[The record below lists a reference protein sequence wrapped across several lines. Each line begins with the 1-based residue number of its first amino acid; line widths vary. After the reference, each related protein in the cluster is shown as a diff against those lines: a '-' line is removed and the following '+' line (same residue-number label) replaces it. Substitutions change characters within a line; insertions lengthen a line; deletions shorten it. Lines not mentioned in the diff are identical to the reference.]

1 MKEIGGYIQLDTY
14 TGEMLHE
21 EGILL
26 NSGRNCL
33 LYLAEAKHIN
43 KIRLPYFLCDSV
55 YNSCVNA
62 GIKVKFYHVD
72 MNFMPEEPQKL
83 DDDEWLYIVDYYGQL
98 SDECIASLKQKY
110 NRIVLDYTQSYFRK
124 PLNGV
129 DTLYTCRKF
138 FGVTDGAVL
147 YSDTKLEREL
157 ETDESYSRMEFLLG
171 RYERV
176 ASDFYPEYV
185 NNNKL
190 FAKMPVRKMSRLTYN
205 LLHAINYDMTGK
217 RRENNFNVLASL
229 LGALN
234 GIDVNSVI
242 GPFAYPLYVE
252 DGAELRK
259 YLISN
264 KIYIPLLWPNVIK
277 DMPDDS
283 VEYRLAN
290 NILPL
295 PCDQRYDEHDME
307 YIADMILQRR
317 KIRD

>member
-129 DTLYTCRKF
+129 DTMYTCRKF
-138 FGVTDGAVL
+138 LVSQMEQCYILIPSWSVNL
-147 YSDTKLEREL
+147 KQMNRIREWNSCL
-157 ETDESYSRMEFLLG
+157 D
-171 RYERV
+171 V
-176 ASDFYPEYV
+176 
-185 NNNKL
+185 
-190 FAKMPVRKMSRLTYN
+190 MSVQHPIFT
-205 LLHAINYDMTGK
+205 
-217 RRENNFNVLASL
+217 
-229 LGALN
+229 
-234 GIDVNSVI
+234 
-242 GPFAYPLYVE
+242 
-252 DGAELRK
+252 
-259 YLISN
+259 
-264 KIYIPLLWPNVIK
+264 
-277 DMPDDS
+277 
-283 VEYRLAN
+283 
-290 NILPL
+290 
-295 PCDQRYDEHDME
+295 
-307 YIADMILQRR
+307 
-317 KIRD
+317 